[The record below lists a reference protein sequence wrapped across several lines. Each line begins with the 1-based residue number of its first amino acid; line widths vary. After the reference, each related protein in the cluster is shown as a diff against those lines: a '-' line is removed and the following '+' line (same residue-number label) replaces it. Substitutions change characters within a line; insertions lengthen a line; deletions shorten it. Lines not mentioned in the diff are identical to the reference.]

1 MFCKVSLRNLVY
13 FANSSFCSN
22 FYSVCQAQSEYL
34 VSMHWFS
41 WMDSQWDKCYACGSS
56 HRTWNISALTF
67 HPSFAFMC
75 MWTPNCAMLLFLHR
89 NNSSIIKWWYWRRTS
104 VSDRVLISLLWSR
117 LISQSCPLLS
127 ILPILWPYFWQ

>member
-1 MFCKVSLRNLVY
+1 MFYKVSLRNLVY

-34 VSMHWFS
+34 VSMYWFS
-41 WMDSQWDKCYACGSS
+41 RMDSQWDKSYACGSS

-75 MWTPNCAMLLFLHR
+75 MWTPNCAMLLFLRR
-89 NNSSIIKWWYWRRTS
+89 NNSSIIKLWHWPRTS
-104 VSDRVLISLLWSR
+104 VSDCVLISLLWSR

-127 ILPILWPYFWQ
+127 ILPILRPYFWQ